1 MVRGA
6 AWVPELK
13 SISLQGGLFH
23 RKLNAASDHPGHAI
37 ANCLCAAG
45 VLIMIGISPFI
56 ALEQW
61 KENQSSG
68 CYLEMWVSKG
78 RGEELN
84 KSESLAFTGRT
95 PSGCGKND

>member
-1 MVRGA
+1 
-6 AWVPELK
+6 
-13 SISLQGGLFH
+13 
-23 RKLNAASDHPGHAI
+23 
-37 ANCLCAAG
+37 
-45 VLIMIGISPFI
+45 MIGISPFI